1 MRWMTKLDRAL
12 CDMAVRAARA
22 GGEEARR
29 VREVVAGVLR
39 LDPQRLTSYF
49 HVGFAEALLGLDP
62 SELSMPPANEA
73 RDRWYAF
80 GKLVALT
87 REHRHEEAAALAS
100 SEVSLRLA
108 RDPQI
113 GPEAVPLACDALL
126 RVGSLGQAVELA
138 WAYVRPEPDNV
149 DSSAG
154 WCARRSTGCHP
165 ARARAAAACQP
176 DASGRPPAGD
186 PCETFL
192 RHLADKESWQAT
204 LGPLRALVTHGL
216 GRAAAARAEFD
227 DAERTQLRAENEFEP
242 DDPMRAVAGAWRALA
257 LLQVRAPG
265 DLRPGTAVRPSADRA
280 REVLARLAALRRT
293 AW

>member
-176 DASGRPPAGD
+176 DASGRPPAGV
-186 PCETFL
+186 
-192 RHLADKESWQAT
+192 
-204 LGPLRALVTHGL
+204 RAGL
-216 GRAAAARAEFD
+216 PAAPGRREPRRRWVRCGRWS
-227 DAERTQLRAENEFEP
+227 RTAWAGGGSVRVRRRGGRNCGRRTSSSP
-242 DDPMRAVAGAWRALA
+242 TTRCAVAGAC
-257 LLQVRAPG
+257 VRWPAAGPRGRPAP
-265 DLRPGTAVRPSADRA
+265 RTAVRPSAPCA
-280 REVLARLAALRRT
+280 RGPGASRTLRRT
-293 AW
+293 AR